1 MVCKKYSKSTL
12 VDIQSEMQMGFLQM
26 ELDVIANSEGTPH
39 RWWTAGTDMWREG
52 RWIWIT
58 TLTAVEDSVWSPGQP
73 GDTNNLNCL
82 ALHPSYGYLGYN
94 EDCEATRYPICQL
107 K

>member
-1 MVCKKYSKSTL
+1 
-12 VDIQSEMQMGFLQM
+12 MGFLKL
-26 ELDVIANSEGTPH
+26 ELDVIANSEGTPN

-58 TLTAVEDSVWSPGQP
+58 KLSAVEDSVWIPGQS

-82 ALHPSYGYLGYN
+82 SLHPCYGYLK
-94 EDCEATRYPICQL
+94 L
-107 K
+107 KTTLDVTEVALGIDLA